1 MSTFWNQRYSVEDY
15 AYGTEPN
22 EFFKQQIEIIHP
34 GKILFPAEGEGRNA
48 VYAALRGWDVT
59 AFDIST
65 EGKRK
70 TEMLAAKNKVSIDY
84 FVAGYDEIYFEPEIF
99 DCVVLVFAHMAA
111 AKRKE
116 YHRQLVSYMKPGG
129 TLILEG
135 FSKNQI
141 NYTSGGPHEIEML
154 FSAEEL
160 KDDFKNLKIEL
171 LEEKTIELN
180 EGIFHIGQ
188 AAVMRLRGVKSL

>member
-1 MSTFWNQRYSVEDY
+1 MSEFWNQRYSSDAY
-15 AYGTEPN
+15 AYGTKPN
-22 EFFKQQIEIIHP
+22 LFFKNQIENLTP
-34 GKILFPAEGEGRNA
+34 GKILFSAEGEGRNA
-48 VYAALRGWDVT
+48 VYAARLGWDVT

-70 TEMLAAKNKVSIDY
+70 AEILAAKNKVSIDY
-84 FVAGYDEIYFEPEIF
+84 FVAGYDEICFDPEIF
-99 DCVVLVFAHMAA
+99 DCVVLVFAHMAV

-116 YHRQLVSYMKPGG
+116 YHRQLVSYLKTGG

-141 NYTSGGPHEIEML
+141 NYTSGGPREIEML

-160 KDDFKNLKIEL
+160 KDDFSNLDIEL
-171 LEEKTIELN
+171 LEEKTIDLN
-180 EGIFHIGQ
+180 EGIFHRGQ
-188 AAVMRLRGVKSL
+188 AAVMRLRGIKSL

>member
-1 MSTFWNQRYSVEDY
+1 MSEFWNQRYSVEDY

-22 EFFKQQIEIIHP
+22 EFFKQQIEIIQP

-48 VYAALRGWDVT
+48 VYAALHGWDVK

-70 TEMLAAKNKVSIDY
+70 AEILAAKNKVSIDY
-84 FVAGYDEIYFEPEIF
+84 LVTGYDEICFEPEIF
-99 DCVVLVFAHMAA
+99 DCVVMVFAHIVP

-116 YHRQLVSYMKPGG
+116 YHQQLVSYLKPGG

-141 NYTSGGPHEIEML
+141 NYTSGGPREIEML

-160 KDDFKNLKIEL
+160 KDDFSNLEIEL

-180 EGIFHIGQ
+180 EGLFHKGQ
-188 AAVMRLRGVKSL
+188 AAIMRLRGVKSL